1 MQTRRVVR
9 TFASSNQD
17 FSRYMQDT
25 INNEL
30 DFQPY
35 NSNRPHLIIPEYGRN
50 IQRMV
55 EYALTLEDKEERNK
69 CTRAILSVMG
79 QLFPHLRDIEDFN
92 HKLWDHLHIMSIFSL
107 DVDSPYPRPDKEHL
121 VSKPEPMPYPHNDI
135 RFGHYGH
142 YVESMIAKCS
152 AMEEGEEKNAFA
164 LSIANLM
171 KYNAINWNRNV
182 VHDDVI
188 LKDLAA
194 LSKGNIRLE
203 HVTQLQ
209 AVKPLTTGGFKEYDV
224 DRFSK
229 NKNKHK
235 FNKNNNNNKK
245 KNKFRPR

>member
-1 MQTRRVVR
+1 MGHDKQR
-9 TFASSNQD
+9 A
-17 FSRYMQDT
+17 
-25 INNEL
+25 

-35 NSNRPHLIIPEYGRN
+35 NSNAPIDHSEYGRN

-69 CTRAILSVMG
+69 CTRAILSVMYNC
-79 QLFPHLRDIEDFN
+79 FPLYIEDFN
-92 HKLWDHLHIMSIFSL
+92 HKLWTIYHVHFSL

-171 KYNAINWNRNV
+171 KFNAINWNRNV

-203 HVTQLQ
+203 HVT
-209 AVKPLTTGGFKEYDV
+209 TTSETTDHRRIQRVRCGSFQQEQKQTQVQQEQQQ
-224 DRFSK
+224 
-229 NKNKHK
+229 
-235 FNKNNNNNKK
+235 
-245 KNKFRPR
+245 